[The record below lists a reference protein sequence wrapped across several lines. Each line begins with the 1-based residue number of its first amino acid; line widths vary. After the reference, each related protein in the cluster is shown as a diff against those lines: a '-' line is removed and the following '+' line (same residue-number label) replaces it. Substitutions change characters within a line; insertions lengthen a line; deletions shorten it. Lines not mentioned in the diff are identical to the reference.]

1 MGFNID
7 RKKMKKLLFFVSSI
21 VFFTNLQAEDLSQLL
36 QKLDNKKELYH
47 KTKVESAG
55 LLIVY
60 TRNDLEKMQIYTLKD
75 ILKSLRFFTYQER
88 YVGESALS
96 PSGESSVVSS
106 MFRLYIDGHEVSSSI
121 YGSSMLQ
128 FGELDLGFIDHVEIY
143 QGPNAISFGNEP
155 GLVTIRIYSKDP
167 KKEGGST
174 LALQGD
180 SRGSFNSSILYT
192 QTSDNNKNSLL
203 AYALGG
209 KRDRKKVNNG
219 STGYSKDSTDK
230 TFYAKYNFQNRA
242 NLAIGYFTNKKDA
255 FVGVGMAHTPIDPNS
270 IERKHAFINFSYSFP
285 NALQLDLSADN
296 KQHRLLL
303 SDTNKIRIV
312 QNPTPF
318 TYFDGKF
325 SENIFKISV
334 KQNLKHTNGNFIW
347 GLQEIDK
354 SYDIKHMKMDG
365 VNFTAQDGPTNLKI
379 FSAYIEESFNI
390 DQNNLLIGTLKI
402 DNYHDNYNSGSS
414 TEYIAR
420 AGYIHLFSPS
430 LSSKF
435 FIARTYLYPG
445 FAYTS
450 TFPNS
455 YFSNPSLGA
464 EHFNHYSTEFK
475 YQSNSNTAKI
485 GGAYATI
492 KDNIVFDSSTY
503 TFINNRQKI
512 DTFRMYAGYSHAFNA
527 LNSMSAEIYTTN
539 FMGDNRV
546 KKSSMN
552 GGYIRSINTIGRF
565 DIFNEIIYR
574 SSYTYPLPASIG
586 GPIRIKAGFDYNMGV
601 KWNVNHALTLSLKGE
616 NIFGKASQTPIYGLG
631 GTDNIDTRVVFQ
643 AGYFF

>member
-1 MGFNID
+1 
-7 RKKMKKLLFFVSSI
+7 MKKLLFFVSSI

-285 NALQLDLSADN
+285 NALQLEFSIDDV
-296 KQHRLLL
+296 QHRLLF
-303 SDTNKIRIV
+303 SDANKIRIV
-312 QNPTPF
+312 QSPTPF

-325 SENIFKISV
+325 SEDIFKSLV
-334 KQNLKHTNGNFIW
+334 KQNIKHKQGNFIW
-347 GLQEIDK
+347 GLQAIYK
-354 SYDIKHMKMDG
+354 SYNIEHMKMDG
-365 VNFTAQDGPTNLKI
+365 KDFTLRDGPSNLKI
-379 FSAYIEESFNI
+379 FSGYAEESFNI

-402 DNYHDNYNSGSS
+402 DNYHDNYNSNSN

-420 AGYIHLFSPS
+420 AGYIHLFSSS

-450 TFPNS
+450 IFPNS

-464 EHFNHYSTEFK
+464 EHYNHYSAEFK
-475 YQSNSNTAKI
+475 YQSNSNIAKI
-485 GGAYATI
+485 GGAYITTED
-492 KDNIVFDSSTY
+492 KIVINPSTR
-503 TFINNRQKI
+503 TFINSKQNI
-512 DTFRMYAGYSHAFNA
+512 DTSRIYAGYSHSFDA
-527 LNSMSAEIYTTN
+527 LNSISTEIYTTY
-539 FMGDNRV
+539 FMGDNRA
-546 KKSSMN
+546 KKSPMS

-574 SSYTYPLPASIG
+574 SSYTYPLPASMG
-586 GPIRIKAGFDYNMGV
+586 GPIKIKAGFDYDMGV
-601 KWNVNHALTLSLKGE
+601 KWNVNHAITLSLKGE
-616 NIFGKASQTPIYGLG
+616 NIFGKASKTPIYGLG
-631 GTDNIDTRVVFQ
+631 GVDSIDRRVI
-643 AGYFF
+643 ARMEYFF